1 MIKQPYEISLALR
14 YLRAHA
20 KNGFISLI
28 SLVSM
33 VGIGLAVA
41 VLVIVLSV
49 MNGFENELQQ
59 RILSIVSHATVSGVD
74 EILED
79 WPVVRERALARPD
92 VTGAAPYVD
101 GQGLTIVGERLAGV
115 RVRGIDP
122 TLERDVSTIAELL
135 QAGSLEALE
144 AGSFRTLIG
153 TSLAEELGIGVGD
166 SFVLVLAQGRVTP
179 AGLVPRMR
187 RFEVA
192 GLFEAGMFEYD
203 RGLIYVNLQ
212 DAALLFR
219 TGGEAT
225 GLRLTVADI
234 FLAGSISAEFAR
246 QLGGGYYISD
256 WSRQHSNFF
265 RSIQITKSIMFV
277 ILSMVI
283 AVAVF
288 NIVSTLVMVVRDK
301 RGDIAILQSFGA
313 TSRSILAVFAVQGT
327 LIGVIGTVFG
337 LALGV
342 LVATQLGE
350 IVTFTENV
358 FGIDLLAEEV
368 YLISELPAQVRLP
381 EVAQIGGLAIFLA
394 ILATLYPAISASRQP
409 PVEALRHE

>member
-1 MIKQPYEISLALR
+1 MKQPYELSMAMR
-14 YLRAHA
+14 YLRARGR
-20 KNGFISLI
+20 NGFISFI

-41 VLVIVLSV
+41 VLVVVLSV

-59 RILSIVSHATVSGVD
+59 RILSIVSHATVSGID
-74 EILED
+74 EPLED
-79 WPVVRERALARPD
+79 WSSVRERALARPD

-101 GQGLTIVGERLAGV
+101 GQGLSIVDERLAGV

-122 TLERDVSTIAELL
+122 VLERDVSTIGELL
-135 QAGSLEALE
+135 LEGSLDSLE
-144 AGSFRTLIG
+144 AGSFRALIG
-153 TSLAEELGIGVGD
+153 TSLAEELGIGIGD
-166 SFVLVLAQGRVTP
+166 SFVLMLAEGRVTP

-192 GLFEAGMFEYD
+192 GLFEAGMYEYD

-225 GLRLTVADI
+225 GLRLTVSDI
-234 FLAGSISAEFAR
+234 FLAGRVSEEFAR
-246 QLGGGYYISD
+246 ELGGGFYISD

-313 TSRSILAVFAVQGT
+313 TARSILTVFATQGT
-327 LIGVIGTVFG
+327 VIGVIGTVLG

-342 LVATQLGE
+342 LVATQLGN
-350 IVTFTENV
+350 IVAFAESA

-368 YLISELPAQVRLP
+368 YFISDLPTQVRIP
-381 EVAQIGGLAIFLA
+381 EVVQIGALAIFLA

-409 PVEALRHE
+409 PVEALRYE